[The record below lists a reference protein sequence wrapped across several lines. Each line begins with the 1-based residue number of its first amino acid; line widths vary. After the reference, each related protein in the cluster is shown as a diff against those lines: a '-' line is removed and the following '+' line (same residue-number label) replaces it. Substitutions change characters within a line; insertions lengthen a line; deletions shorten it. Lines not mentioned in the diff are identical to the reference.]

1 MTQISWTG
9 RAVKDLRKL
18 PADDQKA
25 IREKVNVMELYPDI
39 GSLDVKKLTDQDGQ
53 YRLRVKSYRVLFQFV
68 NGEPLV
74 IEIQRVLRR
83 SSTTY

>member
-1 MTQISWTG
+1 MAQISWTG

-18 PADDQKA
+18 PSDDQKA
-25 IREKVNVMELYPDI
+25 IREKINVMQSYPDVT
-39 GSLDVKKLTDQDGQ
+39 SLDIKKLTDQDGQ
-53 YRLRVKSYRVLFQFV
+53 YRLRVKSYRVLFEFI

-83 SSTTY
+83 TSTTY

>member
-1 MTQISWTG
+1 MAQISGTG

-18 PADDQKA
+18 PSDDQKA
-25 IREKVNVMELYPDI
+25 IREQINVMQSYPDVT
-39 GSLDVKKLTDQDGQ
+39 SLDIKKLTDQDGQ
-53 YRLRVKSYRVLFQFV
+53 YRLRVKSYRVLFEFI

-83 SSTTY
+83 TSTTY

>member
-18 PADDQKA
+18 PYADQKA
-25 IREKVNVMELYPDI
+25 IRKKVDAMQSYPDI
-39 GSLDVKKLTDQDGQ
+39 ASLDVKKLTDRGGQ
-53 YRLRVKSYRVLFQFV
+53 YRLKVQNYRVIFGFI

-83 SSTTY
+83 TTTTY